1 MTLSAGARLGPY
13 RILEPLGAGGM
24 GEVYRARDDRLDRD
38 VAIKVLSARLSGDP
52 AMLDRFEREA
62 RAVAALSHPNIL
74 GIYEFSRD
82 GSTCYAATELL
93 HGESLGQRLMRGP
106 LGARRSV
113 EVARE
118 IARGLAAAHE
128 QGVVHRDLKP
138 ENVFLTRDGQVKILD
153 FGLAKVTTFEGDPQ
167 SPQSAPTA
175 GTQPGTVMGT
185 LAYMSPEQA
194 RGKTVDARSDIFSFG
209 AVLYEMLSGRRAF
222 RGDTAADTLMAIL
235 AGEPPELTTTD
246 PGLSPALHRIVR
258 HCLEKDP
265 LLRFQTARD
274 LGFHLE
280 SVGGS
285 SATTLEHPP
294 VRLARRLRHPALALA
309 LLAAGGAA
317 GWLAAVAFRPAR
329 PAAEPSFTR
338 LTFRRGT
345 LNGMRFAPDGQTVV
359 YGAAWDGGPAE
370 IFSTRVDGPESRS
383 LGLRDAHLLA
393 VSSKGQLAVLLRPRR
408 LHHYVTRGT
417 LAEVALA
424 GGTPRERAEGVEWAD
439 WSPDGAE
446 LAVVRTAAGKSRLEF
461 PIGTLLCESGGW
473 ISHPR
478 VSPDGQRVAFIDHP
492 LWGNAAGE
500 LAVVDRGG
508 KRNALT
514 AEMRGLLGLAWSAGG
529 QEVWYTRRRLGIAA
543 AGLDGTHRNVS
554 VQIGLHTLADIS
566 RDGRALVSQDMWRA
580 GQMAVP
586 PGESAERDFSQLDWT
601 VTRAIADDGSLL
613 AFDETA
619 DGGGPLS
626 TFYVRRTDGSPAVRL
641 GDGIAMAISPD
652 RAWVLSGKAFA
663 RPPELRLVPVG
674 AGQERRLEKD
684 GLSYQQAAFLPDG
697 RRVVLVARAPGQG
710 PRLYVQDLAGQEPP
724 RAISSDDIEAPQAP
738 AVSPDGRFVATVGAE
753 QRAWLFPVDGGEGRP
768 VKGLEVGEVPIQVAA
783 GGGALHA
790 YDATVMPARIFRLD
804 LATGV
809 RSPVRTLMPSD
820 PAGVI
825 RVSPVLL
832 APDLKAYAYSYRR
845 ILSDLYAVEGLK

>member
-1 MTLSAGARLGPY
+1 MTLTAGARLGHY

-24 GEVYRARDDRLDRD
+24 GEVYRARDHRLDRD

-62 RAVAALSHPNIL
+62 RAVAALTHPNIL
-74 GIYEFSRD
+74 GIYDFSRE

-93 HGESLGQRLMRGP
+93 QGESLGQRLARGP

-118 IARGLAAAHE
+118 IARGLAAAHD

-153 FGLAKVTTFEGDPQ
+153 FGLAKVTTFESDPQ
-167 SPQSAPTA
+167 DAPTA

-194 RGKTVDARSDIFSFG
+194 RGKPVDARSDIFSFG

-235 AGEPPELTTTD
+235 GGEPPELTTTD
-246 PGLSPALHRIVR
+246 ASLSPALNRIVR

-274 LGFHLE
+274 LAFHLE

-285 SATTLEHPP
+285 SATTLEHTPA
-294 VRLARRLRHPALALA
+294 RLMRRLRVPLAALA
-309 LLAAGGAA
+309 LLAAGLAL
-317 GWLAAVAFRPAR
+317 GWLAAAAFRPAR
-329 PAAEPSFTR
+329 AAASPSFTR
-338 LTFRRGT
+338 LTFRRGA

-370 IFSTRVDGPESRS
+370 IFSTRADGPESRS
-383 LGLRDAHLLA
+383 LGLRGAHLLA
-393 VSSKGQLAVLLRPRR
+393 VSSRSQMAVLLHPRR

-446 LAVVRTAAGKSRLEF
+446 LAVVRTESGKSRLEY

-492 LWGNAAGE
+492 LWGNATGV
-500 LAVVDRGG
+500 LGVVDRGG
-508 KRNALT
+508 KRKDLT
-514 AEMRGLLGLAWSAGG
+514 GETRGLLGLAWSPRGD
-529 QEVWYTRRRLGIAA
+529 EVWYTRRRLGIAA
-543 AGLDGTHRNVS
+543 ASLDGSQRNVS
-554 VQIGLHTLADIS
+554 VQIGLHTLADVS
-566 RDGRALVSQDMWRA
+566 REGRALVSQDIARA
-580 GQMAVP
+580 GQMVLP
-586 PGESAERDFSQLDWT
+586 PGGTSDRDFSQLDWT
-601 VTRAIADDGSLL
+601 VTRGIADDGSLL

-641 GDGIAMAISPD
+641 GDGIAMALSPD

-663 RPPELRLVPVG
+663 HPPELRLVPVG
-674 AGQERRLEKD
+674 AGEEKRLEKD

-697 RRVVLVARAPGQG
+697 QHVVVVARAPGQG
-710 PRLYVQDLAGQEPP
+710 PRLYVQDLAGRQPP

-738 AVSPDGRFVATVGAE
+738 AVSPDGRFVAAVGAE
-753 QRAWLFPVDGGEGRP
+753 QRAWLFPVDGGGSRAI
-768 VKGLEVGEVPIQVAA
+768 KGLEIGEVPIRVGQA
-783 GGGALHA
+783 GEALYA
-790 YDATVMPARIFRLD
+790 YDSTVMPARIFRLD
-804 LATGV
+804 LATGARTPV
-809 RSPVRTLMPSD
+809 RSLMPPD
-820 PAGVI
+820 AAGVI
-825 RVSPVLL
+825 RISPVLL

-845 ILSDLYAVEGLK
+845 ILSDLYVVEGLE

>member
-1 MTLSAGARLGPY
+1 MTYTSGAQLGHY

-24 GEVYRARDDRLDRD
+24 GEVYRARDERLERD

-62 RAVAALSHPNIL
+62 RAVAALTHPNIL

-93 HGESLGQRLMRGP
+93 HGESLRQRLMRGP
-106 LGARRSV
+106 LGARRAI
-113 EVARE
+113 ETGRE
-118 IARGLAAAHE
+118 IAKGLAAAHE
-128 QGVVHRDLKP
+128 QGVIHRDLKP

-153 FGLAKVTTFEGDPQ
+153 FGLAKVTTFEEDPQ
-167 SPQSAPTA
+167 NAPTA

-194 RGKTVDARSDIFSFG
+194 RGKPVDARSDIFSFG

-235 AGEPPELTTTD
+235 TGEPPELTATD
-246 PGLSPALHRIVR
+246 AALSPSLQRIVR

-274 LGFHLE
+274 LAFHLE
-280 SVGGS
+280 SLGGS
-285 SATTLEHPP
+285 SVTTLSHSPA
-294 VRLARRLRHPALALA
+294 RMARRLRLPALALA
-309 LLAAGGAA
+309 VLAAGAA
-317 GWLAAVAFRPAR
+317 LGWLAAVAFRPAR
-329 PAAEPSFTR
+329 PTGDPSFTR

-359 YGAAWDGGPAE
+359 YGAEWDGGPAE
-370 IFSTRVDGPESRS
+370 IFSTSVDGPESRS

-393 VSSKGQLAVLLRPRR
+393 VSSRGQMAVLLRPRR

-439 WSPDGAE
+439 WSPDGSD
-446 LAVVRTAAGKSRLEF
+446 LAVVRTQGGKSRLEY
-461 PIGTLLCESGGW
+461 PIGTLLSESGGW

-492 LWGNAAGE
+492 LWGNATGE

-508 KRNALT
+508 RRKSLT
-514 AEMRGLLGLAWSAGG
+514 GETRGLLGLAWSPSGD
-529 QEVWYTRRRLGIAA
+529 EIWYTRRRLGIGAVA
-543 AGLDGTHRNVS
+543 LDGAQRSVS
-554 VQIGLHTLADIS
+554 VQIGLHTLADVS
-566 RDGRALVSQDMWRA
+566 RQGRALVSQDIWRA
-580 GQMAVP
+580 GQMVLA
-586 PGESAERDFSQLDWT
+586 PGHSSERDFSQLDWT

-626 TFYVRRTDGSPAVRL
+626 SCYVRRTDGSPAVRL

-652 RAWVLSGKAFA
+652 RGWVLSGKAFTH
-663 RPPELRLVPVG
+663 PPELRLVPVG
-674 AGQERRLEKD
+674 PGQEKRLEKD

-697 RRVVLVARAPGQG
+697 RHVVVVARSAGQG
-710 PRLYVQDLAGQEPP
+710 PRLYVQDTAGQEAP

-738 AVSPDGRFVATVGAE
+738 AVSPDGAFVAAVGPE
-753 QRAWLFPVDGGEGRP
+753 QRAWTFPLAGGKAAP
-768 VKGLEVGEVPIQVAA
+768 IAGLAVGEVPVRIGD
-783 GGGALHA
+783 GGRALYA
-790 YDATVMPARIFRLD
+790 YDASVMPARIFRLD
-804 LATGV
+804 LSTGV
-809 RSPVRTLMPSD
+809 RTAVKSLMPSD

-825 RVSPVLL
+825 RISPVILT
-832 APDLKAYAYSYRR
+832 PDLKAYAYSYRR
-845 ILSDLYAVEGLK
+845 TLSDLYVVEGLR

>member
-1 MTLSAGARLGPY
+1 MTLSAGAQLGHY

-24 GEVYRARDDRLDRD
+24 GEVYRAHDGRLDRD
-38 VAIKVLSARLSGDP
+38 VAIKVLSPRLADDP

-62 RAVAALSHPNIL
+62 RAVAALTHPNIL

-82 GSTCYAATELL
+82 GSVCYAATELL
-93 HGESLGQRLMRGP
+93 QGESLRQRLMRGP
-106 LGARRSV
+106 LGARRSM

-118 IARGLAAAHE
+118 IARGLAAAHD
-128 QGVVHRDLKP
+128 QGVIHRDLKP

-153 FGLAKVTTFEGDPQ
+153 FGLAKITTFDDDPQ
-167 SPQSAPTA
+167 NAPTA
-175 GTQPGTVMGT
+175 GTQPGIVMGT

-194 RGKTVDARSDIFSFG
+194 RGRPVDARSDIFSFG
-209 AVLYEMLSGRRAF
+209 AVLYEMLSGVRAF
-222 RGDTAADTLMAIL
+222 RGDTAADTLMAVL
-235 AGEPPELTTTD
+235 AGEPPELSTTD
-246 PGLSPALHRIVR
+246 PTLSPALNRIVR

-274 LGFHLE
+274 LAFHLE

-285 SATTLEHPP
+285 SVATLEHTPA
-294 VRLARRLRHPALALA
+294 RLARRLRWPAAALA
-309 LLAAGGAA
+309 LLAAGAA
-317 GWLAAVAFRPAR
+317 LGWLAATAFRPRR
-329 PAAEPSFTR
+329 PASEASFAR

-345 LNGMRFAPDGQTVV
+345 LNGMRFAPDGQTIV

-393 VSSKGQLAVLLRPRR
+393 VSSRGQMAVLLRPRR

-439 WSPDGAE
+439 WSPDGAD
-446 LAVVRTAAGKSRLEF
+446 LAVVRTAGGKSRLEY

-492 LWGNAAGE
+492 LWGNATGE
-500 LAVVDRGG
+500 LGVVDRAGRR
-508 KRNALT
+508 KPLT
-514 AEMRGLLGLAWSAGG
+514 GETRGLLGLAWSPKGD
-529 QEVWYTRRRLGIAA
+529 EVWYTRRRLGIAA
-543 AGLDGTHRNVS
+543 AGLDGSQRTVS
-554 VQIGLHTLADIS
+554 VQVGLHTLADIS
-566 RDGRALVSQDMWRA
+566 REGRALVSQDISRA
-580 GQMAVP
+580 GQMALA
-586 PGESAERDFSQLDWT
+586 PGQSSERDFSQLDWT

-626 TFYVRRTDGSPAVRL
+626 TFYVRRTDASPAVRL
-641 GDGIAMAISPD
+641 GDGIAMALSPD
-652 RAWVLSGKAFA
+652 RGWVLSGKAFA
-663 RPPELRLVPVG
+663 HPPELRLVPVG

-697 RRVVLVARAPGQG
+697 RHVVVVARAPGQG
-710 PRLYVQDLAGQEPP
+710 PRLYVQDLAGTQPP
-724 RAISSDDIEAPQAP
+724 RPISSDDIEAPQAP
-738 AVSPDGRFVATVGAE
+738 AVSPDGRFVAAVGPE
-753 QRAWLFPVDGGEGRP
+753 QRAWIYPLDGVKGYPIPGLEIGEIPIRIAPGGE
-768 VKGLEVGEVPIQVAA
+768 
-783 GGGALHA
+783 ALYA

-804 LATGV
+804 LAT
-809 RSPVRTLMPSD
+809 RARTPLRTLMPAD
-820 PAGVI
+820 GAGVI
-825 RVSPVLL
+825 RISPVLL

-845 ILSDLYAVEGLK
+845 ILSDLYVVEGLN

>member
-1 MTLSAGARLGPY
+1 MTYTSGAQLGHY

-24 GEVYRARDDRLDRD
+24 GEVYRARDERLERD

-62 RAVAALSHPNIL
+62 RAVAALTHPNIL

-93 HGESLGQRLMRGP
+93 HGESLRQRLTRGP
-106 LGARRSV
+106 LGARRAI
-113 EVARE
+113 ETARE
-118 IARGLAAAHE
+118 IAKGLAAAHE
-128 QGVVHRDLKP
+128 QGVIHRDLKP

-153 FGLAKVTTFEGDPQ
+153 FGLAKVTTFEEDPQ
-167 SPQSAPTA
+167 NAPTA

-194 RGKTVDARSDIFSFG
+194 RGKPVDARSDIFSFG

-235 AGEPPELTTTD
+235 TGEPPELTPTD
-246 PGLSPALHRIVR
+246 ATLSPSLQRIVR

-274 LGFHLE
+274 LAFHLE
-280 SVGGS
+280 SLGGS
-285 SATTLEHPP
+285 SATTLSHSPAR
-294 VRLARRLRHPALALA
+294 VARRLRLPALALA
-309 LLAAGGAA
+309 VLAAGAA
-317 GWLAAVAFRPAR
+317 LGWLAAVAFRPAR
-329 PAAEPSFTR
+329 PAGDPSFTR

-359 YGAAWDGGPAE
+359 YGAEWDGGPAE
-370 IFSTRVDGPESRS
+370 IFSTSVDGPESRS

-393 VSSKGQLAVLLRPRR
+393 VSSRGQMAVLLRPRR

-439 WSPDGAE
+439 WSPDGSD
-446 LAVVRTAAGKSRLEF
+446 LAVVRTQGGKSRLEY
-461 PIGTLLCESGGW
+461 PIGTLLSESGGW

-492 LWGNAAGE
+492 LWGNATGE
-500 LAVVDRGG
+500 LAVVDRAGRR
-508 KRNALT
+508 KSLT
-514 AEMRGLLGLAWSAGG
+514 GETRGLLGLAWSPSGD
-529 QEVWYTRRRLGIAA
+529 EIWYTRRRLGIGAV
-543 AGLDGTHRNVS
+543 GLDGAQRSVS
-554 VQIGLHTLADIS
+554 VQIGLHTLADVS
-566 RDGRALVSQDMWRA
+566 RQGRALVSQDIWRA
-580 GQMAVP
+580 GQMVLA
-586 PGESAERDFSQLDWT
+586 PGHSSERDFSQLDWT

-626 TFYVRRTDGSPAVRL
+626 SCYVRRTDGSPAVRL

-652 RAWVLSGKAFA
+652 RGWVLSGKAFTH
-663 RPPELRLVPVG
+663 PPELRLVPVG
-674 AGQERRLEKD
+674 PGQEKRLEKD

-697 RRVVLVARAPGQG
+697 RHVVVVARSAGQG
-710 PRLYVQDLAGQEPP
+710 PRLYVQDTAGQEAP

-738 AVSPDGRFVATVGAE
+738 AVSPDGTFVAAVGPE
-753 QRAWLFPVDGGEGRP
+753 QRAWTFPLAGGTAAP
-768 VKGLEVGEVPIQVAA
+768 IAGLSVGEVPIRIAD
-783 GGGALHA
+783 GGRALYA
-790 YDATVMPARIFRLD
+790 YDASVMPARIFRLD
-804 LATGV
+804 LSTGV
-809 RSPVRTLMPSD
+809 RTAVKSLMPSD

-825 RVSPVLL
+825 RISPVVLT
-832 APDLKAYAYSYRR
+832 PDLSAYAYSYRR
-845 ILSDLYAVEGLK
+845 TLSDLYVVEGLR